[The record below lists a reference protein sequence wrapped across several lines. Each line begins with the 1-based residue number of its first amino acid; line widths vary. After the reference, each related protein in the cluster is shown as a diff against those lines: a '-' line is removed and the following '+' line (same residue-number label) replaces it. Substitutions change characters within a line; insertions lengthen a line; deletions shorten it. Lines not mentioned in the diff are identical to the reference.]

1 MEKSQVA
8 KRMMELVEELSLAES
23 SVIGAG
29 FALDEAKAALADREA
44 ELLIRD
50 DSPINGKNAE
60 IRAAQ
65 MRQETTAERQAI
77 QEAEAALLKEKAT
90 LNKLLNEFKALRA
103 IVAMLTNQINGE
115 VA

>member
-1 MEKSQVA
+1 MDKKQVA
-8 KRMMELVEELSLAES
+8 KRMMELVDELSNAEAK
-23 SVIGAG
+23 VIGAG
-29 FALDEAKAALADREA
+29 FALDVAKAALADIEA
-44 ELLIRD
+44 ELLICE

-77 QEAEAALLKEKAT
+77 QAAEAALLKEKT
-90 LNKLLNEFKALRA
+90 SLNKLQNEFKALRA
-103 IVAMLTNQINGE
+103 IVAILSNQIHEE